1 MQKLPEPEHEA
12 FRKEIPQ
19 TIRVT
24 MPAKE
29 SAKYLGLS
37 YWKFLEEVKAGR
49 IPHFRIGNRV
59 LCRKISLDVWMAAKE
74 TASVCTEDSLV
85 GYGKLR
91 TLKA

>member
-1 MQKLPEPEHEA
+1 LQKLPEPEHEA

-19 TIRVT
+19 TVRVT

-37 YWKFLEEVKAGR
+37 YWKFLEDIKAGR

-74 TASVCTEDSLV
+74 TASVCKEDEQS
-85 GYGKLR
+85 YFGKIRQLR
-91 TLKA
+91 

>member
-1 MQKLPEPEHEA
+1 MTRTEEQLKEEA
-12 FRKEIPQ
+12 LNVIQSKQRA
-19 TIRVT
+19 TLNARDG
-24 MPAKE
+24 AN
-29 SAKYLGLS
+29 YLGLS
-37 YWKFLEEVKAGR
+37 YWKFLEEIKAGR

-74 TASVCTEDSLV
+74 AASVINEDSQG